1 MSYEPPSF
9 GIPWNKLRFTN
20 PDTLGFTVEESEPLT
35 GLNVENIVTSETT
48 PLALRANSSAPLL
61 NGDANTLKT
70 NSQDT
75 QLKPFTLSGALLPTE
90 STSSANETV
99 GDRQWNGSNDSE
111 EQSEL
116 LNLLKGLR
124 QRERRHRSVSSGVMS
139 SDLSFLQLSQY
150 KAYAQYL
157 QDENHEIDSSRES
170 AYISQYI
177 HPDKS
182 SDGKIFHSK
191 LKHFFI
197 FSHAGKPIYSLNG
210 SDDVIVGY
218 MGLLTT
224 VISSFDSEVR
234 SLKFG
239 DDMQMSILNKEP
251 LIFVTILKLVTEFKS
266 DILARQLK
274 VLYDYLLSIL
284 SLTSISKS
292 FANRMNYDLRKVL
305 NPLDYYNLDSL
316 ALKLTYG
323 LAPDKDLLKLDD
335 GLNFFVSVLL
345 DRSIE
350 CAILKNSTRQS
361 LNSILLSCKKIK
373 QRADIKPHN
382 SDTSSILSYFS
393 NNEREHLQYLGS
405 DLLFAYII
413 DGKGRL
419 LSKLR
424 TKPHELCSQDLLLL
438 FSTINSTLAYNSS
451 NTGEDYWMPLC
462 MPNFNP
468 NGFLYVFI
476 KSIDLAEFVKVDGN
490 YVDKTPL
497 SIVLVS
503 GNKNSFFE
511 MQKLSNYIIHKLAKK
526 ETFRNNLANELNFSY
541 DKDESSKVSLASPLL
556 PTLPVLLDH
565 FIFRLKDPEQFAMMP
580 HHGKQDVLKYAFFY
594 TQLCTNESTIVS
606 KVNKKL
612 TLIKWQEGL
621 SQPVVGFRLCDDQH
635 EFYAIY
641 SRFQENESPL
651 DITND
656 SSKLI
661 KWCEKYSKRL
671 WAGEGAVY

>member
-1 MSYEPPSF
+1 MSDEHSSY
-9 GIPWNKLRFTN
+9 GIPWNKLQLTN
-20 PDTLGFTVEESEPLT
+20 LDTLGFTVEECEPLT
-35 GLNVENIVTSETT
+35 GLNVENVVNSEAVT
-48 PLALRANSSAPLL
+48 PLMLMANDSTTLFSTIH
-61 NGDANTLKT
+61 NTASHE
-70 NSQDT
+70 NH
-75 QLKPFTLSGALLPTE
+75 LKPVALNMFLQPTE
-90 STSSANETV
+90 SASSSACETF
-99 GDRQWNGSNDSE
+99 GDSQWNSPISE
-111 EQSEL
+111 EQEEL

-124 QRERRHRSVSSGVMS
+124 LRERKHRSTNLDTKS
-139 SDLSFLQLSQY
+139 LQISFLKLSVYKQY
-150 KAYAQYL
+150 AKFL
-157 QDENHEIDSSRES
+157 QEEQQDQTDFDQES
-170 AYISQYI
+170 KFISKFIY
-177 HPDKS
+177 PEKS
-182 SDGKIFHSK
+182 SNGDLFHCK

-224 VISSFDSEVR
+224 VISSFDSEVH

-239 DDMQMSILNKEP
+239 NDMQMCILNKEP
-251 LIFVTILKLVTEFKS
+251 LIFVAILKLSTEFKS
-266 DILARQLK
+266 NLIAIQLN

-284 SLTSISKS
+284 SLTTINKS

-323 LAPDKDLLKLDD
+323 LAPEKDLVQLDN
-335 GLNFFVSVLL
+335 GLNFFISVLL

-350 CAILKNSTRQS
+350 CAILRNTTRQR
-361 LNSILLSCKKIK
+361 LNSILLSCKRVK
-373 QRADIKPHN
+373 QRGDSSKSHN

-393 NNEREHLQYLGS
+393 NNEREHLRFLGS

-424 TKPHELCSQDLLLL
+424 TNPHCLGSKDLLLL

-462 MPNFNP
+462 MPHFNS

-476 KSIDLAEFVKVDGN
+476 KSIDLADFVKVDGN
-490 YVDKTPL
+490 YVERTPL

-511 MQKLSNYIIHKLAKK
+511 MQKLSNYIIHMIAKK
-526 ETFRNNLANELNFSY
+526 ESFRNSLANELNFSY
-541 DKDESSKVSLASPLL
+541 DKPSSTKDSVSSPLL
-556 PTLPVLLDH
+556 PPCPVLLDH
-565 FIFRLKDPEQFAMMP
+565 FIFRLKDLEQFAMVQHQGDP
-580 HHGKQDVLKYAFFY
+580 NVLKYAFFY
-594 TQLCTNESTIVS
+594 TQLCTNESTIVN

-612 TLIKWQEGL
+612 TIIKWQEGL
-621 SQPVVGFRLCDDQH
+621 SDAVVGFRLCDDKH
-635 EFYAIY
+635 EFYALY
-641 SRFQENESPL
+641 SQFQENESPL

-671 WAGEGAVY
+671 WVGEGAVH